1 MILSQN
7 GNCTVVSQRIMM
19 TDSLLLAVAN
29 WVATCD
35 ESNREVYCN
44 RCGGD
49 GTQERHYSLVNC

>member
-1 MILSQN
+1 MILSQD
-7 GNCTVVSQRIMM
+7 GNCTVVLQGIMM

-29 WVATCD
+29 WVAVFD

-44 RCGGD
+44 RYGGD